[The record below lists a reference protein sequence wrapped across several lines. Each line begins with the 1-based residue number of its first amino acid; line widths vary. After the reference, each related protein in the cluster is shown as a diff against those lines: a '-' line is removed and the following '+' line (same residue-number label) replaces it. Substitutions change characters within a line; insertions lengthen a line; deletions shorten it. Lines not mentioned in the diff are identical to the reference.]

1 MLSKRSGKLITLAI
15 FVVAMLASL
24 WGTAL
29 AASDT
34 ETSADFGGQGI
45 VMPAGIDRDNLQI
58 ELVKPSSVSG
68 ANLRFRG
75 PLLDISYKANGQE
88 LSFPPSL
95 TYVYFNMNSAERAA
109 WDRGTADIYYLDTST
124 NAWKKCGTTFLVQ
137 MDNPQGGRL
146 ACVAPQLTRYGLG
159 ISKELEELQ
168 PGVVSDEGAVNASLS
183 ENAALFGN
191 QGVDV
196 PAGLNSDQ
204 VLVRMLNPNLAPA
217 MPFHAL
223 RQVIQIEWIGNLT
236 QAAQPAAV
244 EAQQAGSSAS
254 AVASATSSSG
264 KPVTPLSLTY
274 VYFNLDN
281 DQRNAWDAG
290 NLHIYYY
297 DQNTKSWS
305 TCPAFFVNKYVEIG
319 HGRISCVA
327 PQFTYYALGMTK
339 VSSSAQ

>member
-1 MLSKRSGKLITLAI
+1 
-15 FVVAMLASL
+15 
-24 WGTAL
+24 
-29 AASDT
+29 
-34 ETSADFGGQGI
+34 
-45 VMPAGIDRDNLQI
+45 MPAGLNQDNIQI
-58 ELVKPSSVSG
+58 ELVKPTSVSN

-75 PLLDISYKANGQE
+75 PIMDVGYMVDGQE
-88 LSFPPSL
+88 LTFPPSL

-109 WDRGTADIYYLDTST
+109 WDRGTADIYYLDIST

-159 ISKELEELQ
+159 ISKELEGLQ
-168 PGVVSDEGAVNASLS
+168 PGVVDDDGAVNASIS

-204 VLVRMLNPNLAPA
+204 VLVRMLNPDLAPA
-217 MPFHAL
+217 MPFHVF
-223 RQVIQIEWIGNLT
+223 RQVIQLEWIGSVT
-236 QAAQPAAV
+236 QASQPAGSETQTA
-244 EAQQAGSSAS
+244 ESATSSA
-254 AVASATSSSG
+254 AAASASSSSG
-264 KPVTPLSLTY
+264 KPVMPLSLTY

-297 DQNTKSWS
+297 DQNTKSWT

-339 VSSSAQ
+339 ATSIAQ